1 MSALSSSNLKFTLA
15 CSQVVDVVV
24 AAKHVSDAI
33 LEEHGIGPG
42 RVTKTKRGARK
53 RGWRP
58 RYSDFHPSNMAT
70 EIQMT
75 ACKPAKFIPVWRIN
89 SPRTNFAVKVR
100 PVLSWKR

>member
-42 RVTKTKRGARK
+42 RVTKTKGGREREGGVPDIPTSTRPI
-53 RGWRP
+53 WRP
-58 RYSDFHPSNMAT
+58 KYR
-70 EIQMT
+70 
-75 ACKPAKFIPVWRIN
+75 
-89 SPRTNFAVKVR
+89 
-100 PVLSWKR
+100 